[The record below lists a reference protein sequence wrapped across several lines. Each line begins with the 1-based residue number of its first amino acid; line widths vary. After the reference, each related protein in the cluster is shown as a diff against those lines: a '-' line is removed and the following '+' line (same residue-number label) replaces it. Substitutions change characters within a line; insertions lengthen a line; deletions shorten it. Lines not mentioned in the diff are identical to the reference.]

1 MTNYKH
7 CCVIDA
13 NYLYKGLV
21 LALLT
26 QADQG
31 QGQEWQVQN
40 YTLAQ
45 GEQLVDAAPPALR
58 PYAGAAGFVSPRWD
72 AWTSSWAE
80 AATEEEISAWETEHP
95 DPYAKTLPQA
105 KDQRQAENKAAL
117 AQWLRDHPLTWS
129 DGKQYGVE
137 EQDQNEMAL
146 NLMQYQAAQ
155 QAGQTAPLEWHAKKE
170 ACREFTQEEYLGLS
184 MAISAYVY
192 PYRRYQESVKED
204 IYAAET
210 LEEVAAVVIDYAGV
224 VHD

>member
-1 MTNYKH
+1 MEEITSKVYVLTDGQGRIVRCEGGYTTPEDLTGWVQIDEGAGDRYNLCQVHYFPGGIYTADGIPRYKL
-7 CCVIDA
+7 VDSQAVERSDA
-13 NYLYKGLV
+13 EI
-21 LALLT
+21 
-26 QADQG
+26 QADR
-31 QGQEWQVQN
+31 
-40 YTLAQ
+40 TDL
-45 GEQLVDAAPPALR
+45 
-58 PYAGAAGFVSPRWD
+58 
-72 AWTSSWAE
+72 
-80 AATEEEISAWETEHP
+80 
-95 DPYAKTLPQA
+95 LPQA
-105 KDQRQAENKAAL
+105 KAARQAENKAAL
-117 AQWLRDHPLTWS
+117 AQWLAAHPLTWT

-155 QAGQTAPLEWHAKKE
+155 QAGQTAPLEWHAQKE

-192 PYRRYQESVKED
+192 PYRRYQEAVKED